1 MSIFSGG
8 DRRPASEQKHHN
20 EMLIDSSLSE
30 DKFHY
35 SSNIDLHNIVIGH
48 DEDEDEVVRDA
59 VVMEDEENGESS
71 PK

>member
-8 DRRPASEQKHHN
+8 DRRPVSEQRHHN

-35 SSNIDLHNIVIGH
+35 SSDIDLHNIVI
-48 DEDEDEVVRDA
+48 DENEDVTRLGDA
-59 VVMEDEENGESS
+59 VVMEDEGESS

>member
-8 DRRPASEQKHHN
+8 DRRPASEQRHHN

-35 SSNIDLHNIVIGH
+35 SSDIDLHNIVI
-48 DEDEDEVVRDA
+48 DENEDVTRLGDA
-59 VVMEDEENGESS
+59 VVMEDEGESS